1 MDSVSSISVYSENIR
16 TTQPFLSKR
25 GLTLQGNA
33 VNPLSGVEKIADFF
47 LSFWPEIIGRVFNPL
62 ILEMGRKTEQNV

>member
-1 MDSVSSISVYSENIR
+1 MDSVSSVSVFPENTQ

-33 VNPLSGVEKIADFF
+33 VNPLSRVEKIVAQ
-47 LSFWPEIIGRVFNPL
+47 
-62 ILEMGRKTEQNV
+62 KTKPPPQTSQKNAIAIKV

>member
-1 MDSVSSISVYSENIR
+1 MDSVSSVSVFPENTQ

-33 VNPLSGVEKIADFF
+33 VNPLSGVEKIATQ
-47 LSFWPEIIGRVFNPL
+47 ETNPPPQTSQKNA
-62 ILEMGRKTEQNV
+62 IAIKV

>member
-1 MDSVSSISVYSENIR
+1 MGSVSSVSVYSENIQ

-33 VNPLSGVEKIADFF
+33 VNPLSGMEKIAAQ
-47 LSFWPEIIGRVFNPL
+47 ETPL
-62 ILEMGRKTEQNV
+62 PRKRLRKTP

>member
-1 MDSVSSISVYSENIR
+1 MDSVSSVSVFPANTQ

-33 VNPLSGVEKIADFF
+33 VNPLSGMKK
-47 LSFWPEIIGRVFNPL
+47 LPPKKPPL
-62 ILEMGRKTEQNV
+62 PRKRLRKTP

>member
-1 MDSVSSISVYSENIR
+1 MDSVSSVSVFPENTQ

-33 VNPLSGVEKIADFF
+33 VNPLSGVEKIAAQETKPSPQTSQKDA
-47 LSFWPEIIGRVFNPL
+47 IAIKV
-62 ILEMGRKTEQNV
+62 

>member
-1 MDSVSSISVYSENIR
+1 MGSVSSVSVYSENIQ

-33 VNPLSGVEKIADFF
+33 VNPLSGVEKIAAQETKPPPQT
-47 LSFWPEIIGRVFNPL
+47 SQKNAIAIKV
-62 ILEMGRKTEQNV
+62 

>member
-1 MDSVSSISVYSENIR
+1 MDYVSSVSVFPENTQ

-33 VNPLSGVEKIADFF
+33 VNPLSGVEKIAAQ
-47 LSFWPEIIGRVFNPL
+47 ETNPPPQTYQKNA
-62 ILEMGRKTEQNV
+62 IAIKV